1 MLKKKNKQSQIYDIL
16 NILYCYVLNTTYFCS
31 DDHNN
36 FIFRERIGLEPFLL
50 WPLNSLVLSQI
61 ETLNLSEAQCLGE
74 GQRGLIWINEGTQV
88 NILQLISYDLRLI
101 KG

>member
-1 MLKKKNKQSQIYDIL
+1 MYDIL

-31 DDHNN
+31 DDLNN
-36 FIFRERIGLEPFLL
+36 FIFSERIGLEPCLL

-61 ETLNLSEAQCLGE
+61 ETLNHSEAQCLGE
-74 GQRGLIWINEGTQV
+74 GKKGLIWINEGTQV